1 MSAST
6 GAALLLALLSTTL
19 TNVAYSRQHDAAAKL
34 PALSLRR
41 PLHSVALLLG
51 DRRWMAAFALESSGF
66 ALYAA
71 ALALG
76 SLALVQSVAAGGIGI
91 LAFVS
96 ARAAHRALS
105 RRELT
110 GVLAAVVGLVALG
123 VSLAGDSGQGGSG
136 STTAVLAWLGATA
149 LIAALVAY
157 VGPRVLGRAA
167 AIGAAG
173 GLMFSIGDISTK
185 LATDG
190 GARLA
195 FLVTLVL
202 GYGLGTGLLQ
212 SGYQAGAALT
222 VAGVATLFTNALPIA
237 AGTILLGEPVPS
249 GALGV
254 ARVLAFA
261 AVIFGAVMLSRPQP
275 SRGGDPPGSA
285 PVAQGSGA
293 G

>member
-285 PVAQGSGA
+285 PAAQGSGA